1 MIVQVKVDITYTQA
15 TWVTVG
21 FATYTNV
28 LQENKVTATK
38 DVALRLAILLF
49 FIGESLFRN

>member
-1 MIVQVKVDITYTQA
+1 VQVKVDITYTQA